1 MALNHIVFFNLY
13 VPLLAGLFF
22 LLYFVYFVL
31 ANPSNA
37 TSYRYFIVF
46 LIGFSIFIMGRA
58 LQVTVGPHPLP
69 LIVVNVRV
77 FILCA
82 IVSPVSMLTA
92 NAYRKK
98 KIRYKEILIICV
110 CAALGIVY
118 VVFNTLGTKGSV
130 ILYSGNGLT
139 IYENL
144 TPSLTPPLFAREI
157 TVAVQVLTGAL
168 LVFFSLEKLIR
179 LKFGNTTRDFLSDKN
194 FLINAG
200 ILIFAVSFIVG
211 SLAKQWWIYY
221 ASSIVSAL
229 CIGASVLLDIKEIH
243 SNYERLVPFVK
254 EDIIN
259 NFAFKDFS
267 RIKIG
272 ETLRML
278 GKKTGINT
286 FVVMKIGTD
295 RDGASANLGSLE
307 YALGSLARF
316 VGQVIDETD
325 FMLLPISNDRIG
337 IVLALPQNLQEKRFA
352 LLEALESAQADIA
365 SRERRAVKI
374 GIGRS
379 YGNVDD
385 LRLSYFEALNA
396 QEYASQHPG
405 SDVIHAENM
414 IGETIRDIAYP
425 VREKERLLTAVKTG
439 DVLESGAAL
448 REFISKFR
456 PFVEQNPEILKV
468 RLYELA
474 GSLIDSAI
482 LGGGDEKK
490 LNDLVVKYFNDINL
504 IKDFSIAQNW
514 LTGIVE
520 EIAGNI
526 GCVFDSRS
534 RTLIESA
541 KRYIEVNY
549 RTQLGYKDVAC
560 EIFISPSYFL
570 NLFKKE
576 TGVTFTDYLTNVRIR
591 EAKNLLRTSEM
602 SITEIAYEVGF
613 NNSNYFSN
621 IFRKSTGVS
630 AKEYRA
636 HA

>member
-1 MALNHIVFFNLY
+1 MSHVVFFNLF
-13 VPLLAGLFF
+13 VPLIAGAFF
-22 LLYFVYFVL
+22 LLYFVYFVI

-58 LQVTVGPHPLP
+58 LQVTAGPHPLP

-92 NAYRKK
+92 NAYRNK

-110 CAALGIVY
+110 CVALGLVY

-130 ILYSGNGLT
+130 VLYGDNGLT

-144 TPSLTPPLFAREI
+144 TPSLDPPLYAREV
-157 TVAVQVLTGAL
+157 TLAVQVMTGAL
-168 LVFFSLEKLIR
+168 LVFFSLEKLVR
-179 LKFGNTTRDFLSDKN
+179 LKLGNPMRDFLSDKN

-211 SLAKQWWIYY
+211 SLARQWWIYY

-229 CIGASVLLDIKEIH
+229 FVGASVLIDIKEIH
-243 SNYERLVPFVK
+243 AYYEKMVPFVK
-254 EDIIN
+254 EDMIK

-267 RIKIG
+267 RIKLG

-278 GKKTGINT
+278 GKKAGMDT
-286 FVVMKIGTD
+286 FAILKIGSEG
-295 RDGASANLGSLE
+295 DGPPARVDSLE
-307 YALGSLARF
+307 YARSSLARHL
-316 VGQVIDETD
+316 GQILDETD
-325 FMLLPISNDRIG
+325 FMLLPITDDRLG
-337 IVLALPQNLQEKRFA
+337 IVLALPKNQPGKKFA
-352 LLEALESAQADIA
+352 LLEALETAQTDIA
-365 SRERRAVKI
+365 QREKRAVKI

-379 YGNVDD
+379 YDKIED
-385 LRLSYFEALNA
+385 LRLSYLEALNA
-396 QEYASQHPG
+396 QEYASQHRE

-414 IGETIRDIAYP
+414 IGSAIREISYP
-425 VREKERLLTAVKTG
+425 VREKERLLAAVRSG
-439 DVLESGAAL
+439 DVYESDASL
-448 REFISKFR
+448 RDFIAKFR
-456 PFVEQNPEILKV
+456 PFIEQNPDILKV

-490 LNDLVVKYFNDINL
+490 LNDLVAKYFTDINM
-504 IKDFSIAQNW
+504 IKDFQLAQDW
-514 LTGIVE
+514 LSGIVS
-520 EIAGNI
+520 EIAGNV
-526 GCVFDSRS
+526 GCEFDSRS

-541 KRYIEVNY
+541 KRHIEANY
-549 RTQLGYKDVAC
+549 RTQIGYKDVAR
-560 EIFISPSYFL
+560 EIFVSPSYFL

-576 TGVTFTDYLTNVRIR
+576 TGMTFTDYLTAVRVR
-591 EAKNLLRTSEM
+591 EAKTLLRTSGM
-602 SITEIAYEVGF
+602 SITEIAYGVGF

-621 IFRKSTGVS
+621 IFKKATGIS
-630 AKEYRA
+630 AKEYRSGE
-636 HA
+636 